1 MYRFLVSFCLLLLS
15 TSASAALQ
23 DIASVK
29 QAVKTYVKSQTENLP
44 GEVTIQLGDID
55 PRLALPA
62 CPRLEPFLTEG
73 SKLWGNSTVGV
84 KCEGKWTIYVPVKIK
99 VMAPVVVSAKPL
111 AQGVTI
117 ESSDI
122 QLRKMDI
129 ASASPGILMD
139 TGAAIGKTLNVS
151 IPSGYPLSSS
161 MMRAPAIIRPGQ
173 SVKLISIGKGF
184 QVTSA
189 GVALGTASE
198 GQIVQVRTPSGQ
210 VVSGTARAGS
220 TVEVTF

>member
-1 MYRFLVSFCLLLLS
+1 MYRFLVSFCLLLMS
-15 TSASAALQ
+15 ASASAALQ
-23 DIASVK
+23 DIASVR
-29 QAVKTYVKSQTENLP
+29 QAVKTYVKAQTDNLP

-55 PRLALPA
+55 PRLSLPA

-73 SKLWGNSTVGV
+73 NKLWGNSTVGV

-99 VMAPVVVSAKPL
+99 VMAPVVISAKPL
-111 AQGVTI
+111 AQGMTI
-117 ESSDI
+117 ESNDI
-122 QLRKMDI
+122 LLRKMDI
-129 ASASPGILMD
+129 TSASPGILMD

-151 IPSGYPLSSS
+151 IPSGYPLSAS
-161 MMRAPAIIRPGQ
+161 MMQAPVIIRPGQ
-173 SVKLISIGKGF
+173 SVKLISKGKGF

-210 VVSGTARAGS
+210 IVSGTARADS

>member
-44 GEVTIQLGDID
+44 GEVTIQLGDIA

-99 VMAPVVVSAKPL
+99 VMALVVVSAKPL

-117 ESSDI
+117 ESGDI
-122 QLRKMDI
+122 LLRKMDI
-129 ASASPGILMD
+129 ASASPGTLMD

-161 MMRAPAIIRPGQ
+161 MMRAPVIIRPGQ

-210 VVSGTARAGS
+210 VVSGKARADS

>member
-1 MYRFLVSFCLLLLS
+1 M
-15 TSASAALQ
+15 
-23 DIASVK
+23 I
-29 QAVKTYVKSQTENLP
+29 EP
-44 GEVTIQLGDID
+44 GDID

-62 CPRLEPFLTEG
+62 CRNLEPFLAEG

-99 VMAPVVVSAKPL
+99 VMAPVVISAKPL
-111 AQGVTI
+111 AQGMTI
-117 ESSDI
+117 ESNDI
-122 QLRKMDI
+122 LLRKMDI
-129 ASASPGILMD
+129 TSAAPGILMD
-139 TGAAIGKTLNVS
+139 TGAAMGKTLSVS
-151 IPSGYPLSSS
+151 IPSGYPLSAN
-161 MMRAPAIIRPGQ
+161 MMRAPSVIRPGQ
-173 SVKLISIGKGF
+173 SVKLISKGKGF

-210 VVSGTARAGS
+210 VVSGTARADS